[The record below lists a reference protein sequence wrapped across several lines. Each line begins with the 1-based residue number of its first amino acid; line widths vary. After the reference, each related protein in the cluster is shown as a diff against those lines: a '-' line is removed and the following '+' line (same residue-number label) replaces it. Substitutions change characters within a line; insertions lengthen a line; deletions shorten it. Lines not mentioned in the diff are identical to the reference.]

1 MMLPMGKMIY
11 VITSDKF
18 LKMSNNAK
26 LLYLMLNAS
35 LDKQYDRVIYN
46 LDTMIKLIEV
56 LDTAKK
62 ELLDNDFISKI
73 DGVYYLR

>member
-1 MMLPMGKMIY
+1 M
-11 VITSDKF
+11 SDKF
-18 LKMSNNAK
+18 LAMSNNAK

-46 LDTMIKLIEV
+46 LDTMITLIGA

>member
-1 MMLPMGKMIY
+1 MIY
-11 VITSDKF
+11 TITSDKF
-18 LKMSNNAK
+18 LAMSNNAK
-26 LLYLMLNAS
+26 LLYLMLHES

-46 LDTMIKLIEV
+46 LDTMITLIGA

-62 ELLDNDFISKI
+62 ELLDNDYISKI

>member
-1 MMLPMGKMIY
+1 MIH
-11 VITSDKF
+11 VILSDKF
-18 LKMSNNAK
+18 LAMSNNAK

-46 LDTMIKLIEV
+46 LDTMIKLIGAF
-56 LDTAKK
+56 DTAKK
-62 ELLDNDFISKI
+62 ELLDNDYISKI

>member
-1 MMLPMGKMIY
+1 MIHT
-11 VITSDKF
+11 ITSDKF

-26 LLYLMLNAS
+26 LLYLMLHES

-46 LDTMIKLIEV
+46 LDTMIKLIDAH
-56 LDTAKK
+56 DTAKK
-62 ELLDNDFISKI
+62 ELLDNDYISKI

>member
-1 MMLPMGKMIY
+1 MVYI
-11 VITSDKF
+11 ITSDKF

-26 LLYLMLNAS
+26 LLYLMLHES

-46 LDTMIKLIEV
+46 LDTMIKLIDTT
-56 LDTAKK
+56 DTAKK
-62 ELLDNDFISKI
+62 ELLDNDYISKI

>member
-1 MMLPMGKMIY
+1 M
-11 VITSDKF
+11 SDKF

-35 LDKQYDRVIYN
+35 LDQQYDRVIYN
-46 LDTMIKLIEV
+46 LDTMITLIGA

>member
-1 MMLPMGKMIY
+1 MIY
-11 VITSDKF
+11 TITSDKF
-18 LKMSNNAK
+18 LAMSNNAK
-26 LLYLMLNAS
+26 LLYLMLHES

-46 LDTMIKLIEV
+46 LDTMIKLIDA

>member
-1 MMLPMGKMIY
+1 MIY
-11 VITSDKF
+11 TITSDKF

-35 LDKQYDRVIYN
+35 LDKQYDKVIYN
-46 LDTMIKLIEV
+46 LETMMKLIEAT
-56 LDTAKK
+56 DTAKK
-62 ELLDNDFISKI
+62 ELLDNDYILKI

>member
-1 MMLPMGKMIY
+1 MIY
-11 VITSDKF
+11 TITSDKF

-35 LDKQYDRVIYN
+35 LDNQYDRVIYN
-46 LDTMIKLIEV
+46 LGAMIILIEAH
-56 LDTAKK
+56 DTAKK
-62 ELLDNDFISKI
+62 ELLDNDYISKI

>member
-1 MMLPMGKMIY
+1 MIY
-11 VITSDKF
+11 TIMSDKF
-18 LKMSNNAK
+18 LNMGNNAK

>member
-1 MMLPMGKMIY
+1 MMH
-11 VITSDKF
+11 VILSDKF
-18 LKMSNNAK
+18 LAMSNNAK

-46 LDTMIKLIEV
+46 LDTMATLIGA